1 MKEMQ
6 VLRFFAVDPAALRRI
21 LERLAAGGTLQY
33 EQMHKGSEVLVAL
46 YADRPADIQ
55 AAAQELYARLGADL
69 YGAGDTTL
77 YAAAVAALH
86 GADQLFVAADAETGA
101 LLAPRLEKVP
111 QAGAVY
117 DFGTQSYAHP
127 AYGPKIAAGGA
138 LGRRAEGDGL
148 LLAQGRM
155 QEACRLSGAHYAV
168 SAVRTEAGYTLL
180 AGSEKLL
187 WTRRIGPEENP
198 ALWLMDM
205 LRRGALEAAQAD
217 GVCQQPYGKPAAR
230 PPRPDAAQNSG
241 AQGQAPAG
249 DTPPAD
255 QPDLLHLAAARRTA
269 TPRVSP
275 YLPPKEAAPRPAAP
289 AAPAAPARPE
299 KPRRSAAPVI
309 LAGILVVAAVAV
321 LAVAAAGVLTGGD
334 LLALWEKSGLREFH
348 VSGASLL

>member
-1 MKEMQ
+1 MNEMQ
-6 VLRFFAVDPAALRRI
+6 VLRFFAVDPAALRRV
-21 LERLAAGGTLQY
+21 LERLTADGTLQY

-46 YADRPADIQ
+46 R
-55 AAAQELYARLGADL
+55 AAQPQIIRDAAKELHARLGADL
-69 YGAGDTTL
+69 YGIGDTTL

-117 DFGTQSYAHP
+117 DFGAQSYAHG

-138 LGRRAEGDGL
+138 LGRRAEGDAL
-148 LLAQGRM
+148 LLAQGRV

-168 SAVRTEAGYTLL
+168 SALPAAGGYTLL
-180 AGSEKLL
+180 VGSEKLL
-187 WTRRIGPEENP
+187 WTRRIGPGENP

-217 GVCQQPYGKPAAR
+217 GVCQQPYGRPEAR
-230 PPRPDAAQNSG
+230 PQPRA
-241 AQGQAPAG
+241 QAPAQ
-249 DTPPAD
+249 DTGTAAENGAE
-255 QPDLLHLAAARRTA
+255 QPDLLRLAAARRAA
-269 TPRVSP
+269 TPPVSP
-275 YLPPKEAAPRPAAP
+275 YLPPKETAARPRPAAAPAP
-289 AAPAAPARPE
+289 AAPAGPE
-299 KPRRSAAPVI
+299 KSRRRSAAPVI

-334 LLALWEKSGLREFH
+334 LLALWEKSGLQEFH
-348 VSGASLL
+348 ISGASLL